1 MGDNEKVP
9 ATFTSPLW
17 KQIAA
22 GHLLRTGHKLTG
34 YFAPTGEAGIVK
46 LVRTCC
52 GGEKEQDHER

>member
-1 MGDNEKVP
+1 MSDTEKTP
-9 ATFTSPLW
+9 ATFTNPLW
-17 KQIAA
+17 KRIAA

-52 GGEKEQDHER
+52 DGGVGARP

>member
-1 MGDNEKVP
+1 MNDIAKAP

-17 KQIAA
+17 ERIAA

-34 YFAPTGEAGIVK
+34 YFAPTGPAGIVK

-52 GGEKEQDHER
+52 RGGEA